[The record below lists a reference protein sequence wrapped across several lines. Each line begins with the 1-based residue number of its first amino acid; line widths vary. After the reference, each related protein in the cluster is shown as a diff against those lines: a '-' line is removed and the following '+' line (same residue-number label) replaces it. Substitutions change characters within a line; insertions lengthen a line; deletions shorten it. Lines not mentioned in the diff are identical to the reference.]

1 MNKNTFDYVTEK
13 IFWSDA
19 SLDYISMA
27 DLDGQNQFI
36 VMNKDLPHTFALTT
50 FMDYIFWT
58 DWETKSVYRAQK
70 FSGEGRKMVMKTSY
84 QKIFSVT

>member
-1 MNKNTFDYVTEK
+1 MDGTNIEKIITKNLAWPNGLTIDYVTEK

-50 FMDYIFWT
+50 FMDYIF
-58 DWETKSVYRAQK
+58 
-70 FSGEGRKMVMKTSY
+70 
-84 QKIFSVT
+84 